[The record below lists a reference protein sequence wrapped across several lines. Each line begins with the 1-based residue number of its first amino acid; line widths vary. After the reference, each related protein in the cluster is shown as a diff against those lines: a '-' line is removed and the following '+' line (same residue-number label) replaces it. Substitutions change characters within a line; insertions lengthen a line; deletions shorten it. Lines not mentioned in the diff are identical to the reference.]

1 MKNPFKSFNSGR
13 ANFFLVGFIACI
25 MAGAVLKITA
35 TVILPF
41 TIALLLALVMHPMVN
56 FLEKHRIPRIFSI
69 ILAVCFIIIGLYF
82 LGMILFSSGRTILSL
97 YPKYEERLTEI
108 YIRVGQFFELSYDE
122 HLTFFENL
130 WSQLGIRTQI
140 RNTTLSLSNTFIIF
154 LKDAFMVALFVVFL
168 LIEAAHFRQKIDL
181 AFENKRSGQILKIGA
196 DVIRQVTRYL
206 STKFLISL
214 ATGAIVTL
222 GLGLIGLEF
231 APVWGCI
238 QFILNFIPNI
248 GSIAVGVGASLF
260 ALLQFWPEPGP
271 VVMTALVMLGVNM
284 ILGNVLEP
292 KIMGDNLGLSPIVV
306 LFSLMIW
313 GWLWGFAGMIL
324 AVPMTVIA
332 KILCENIPV
341 LEPLS
346 IILGSN
352 KALSPRKPEGDI
364 GISGGVSGGISVV
377 NTGGVSEESSGGVSD
392 RTPEA
397 VPEE

>member
-1 MKNPFKSFNSGR
+1 MRDPFKSFNSGR
-13 ANFFLVGFIACI
+13 ANFFLVAFIACI

-35 TVILPF
+35 PVLLPF
-41 TIALLLALVMHPMVN
+41 TIAFLLALVMHPMVN
-56 FLEKHRIPRIFSI
+56 FMEKFHIPRIFSI
-69 ILAVCFIIIGLYF
+69 ILVVCFIITCLYF
-82 LGMILFSSGRTILSL
+82 LGVILFSSGRTLLSL

-108 YIRVGQFFELSYDE
+108 YIQVGQFFELSYDE
-122 HLTFFENL
+122 HLSFFENL

-140 RNTTLSLSNTFIIF
+140 RNITLSLSNTFILF
-154 LKDAFMVALFVVFL
+154 LKDAVMVVLFVVFL
-168 LIEAAHFRQKIDL
+168 LIEAAYFKQKIDL
-181 AFENKRSGQILKIGA
+181 AFENKRSGQILKISA
-196 DVIRQVTRYL
+196 DVIRQITRYL

-214 ATGAIVTL
+214 ATGLIVTL

-231 APVWGCI
+231 APVWGSI

-271 VVMTALVMLGVNM
+271 VIMTALVMLGVNM

-324 AVPMTVIA
+324 AVPMTVII
-332 KILCENIPV
+332 KIFAENIPV

-352 KALSPRKPEGDI
+352 RGLPPR
-364 GISGGVSGGISVV
+364 
-377 NTGGVSEESSGGVSD
+377 
-392 RTPEA
+392 
-397 VPEE
+397 